1 MEINRVGVNTTV
13 NMNNSGAIQVEKASV
28 ENKEVKHEVVE
39 KKEIKVD
46 RKELDSAVDKAN
58 RVLFKNNTHLKF
70 EIHDKTNQVMVSIIE
85 DESGEVLKEIPP
97 KKMLDMVA
105 KLWEIAGIFVDEKR

>member
-1 MEINRVGVNTTV
+1 MEINRIGINPNI
-13 NMNNSGAIQVEKASV
+13 NMNNTGAIQVEKSSR
-28 ENKEVKHEVVE
+28 ENKEIKNEIVE

-58 RVLFKNNTHLKF
+58 RVLFKNNSHLKF
-70 EIHDKTNQVMVSIIE
+70 EIHDKTNQVMVSIID

>member
-1 MEINRVGVNTTV
+1 MEINRIGVSPTI
-13 NMNNSGAIQVEKASV
+13 NMNNPGAIQAEKASGG
-28 ENKEVKHEVVE
+28 NKEIRHEVVE

-46 RKELDSAVDKAN
+46 RKDLDSAVDKAN

-70 EIHDKTNQVMVSIIE
+70 EIHDKTNQVMVSII
-85 DESGEVLKEIPP
+85 DDLSGEVLKEIPP